1 MNPQGATMQDILARL
16 RDAIAAQHGQPFGS
30 TAIARQLNTNP
41 DRIGQLLALHA
52 RELDITIA
60 RHHPR
65 QYRANGSDGHT
76 LQALLGYR
84 LPAAMPPGRHIPERH
99 ARGRSCTSSH
109 MPRNSS
115 SAFSAMESA

>member
-1 MNPQGATMQDILARL
+1 MSQLEKL
-16 RDAIAAQHGQPFGS
+16 RAAIAAQHGQPFGS

-52 RELDITIA
+52 RELNITTI

-76 LQALLGYR
+76 LQALLGYS
-84 LPAAMPPGRHIPERH
+84 LPAEKPPGRYFSERH
-99 ARGRSCTSSH
+99 ACGHSYTASHAPRRHSSTH
-109 MPRNSS
+109 T
-115 SAFSAMESA
+115 MEFA